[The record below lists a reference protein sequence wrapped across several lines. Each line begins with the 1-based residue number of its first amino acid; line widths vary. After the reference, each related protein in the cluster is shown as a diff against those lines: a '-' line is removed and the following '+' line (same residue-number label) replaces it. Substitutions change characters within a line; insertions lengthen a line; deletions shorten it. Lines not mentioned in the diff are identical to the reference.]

1 MRDLERR
8 TIAEAVQ
15 GVLRHD
21 ARNKVGAIRNA
32 AFYLRKKTEKTPL
45 WAEPRIADFFA
56 LIEAQLQELEV
67 VLGDRGGS
75 GIVEAPEVVLVAN
88 CVRAA
93 LSDHPVQAGAQV
105 VLRLDEQVRAE
116 ISAQPLTLAL
126 RSLLD
131 NALDAIAPGG
141 RVSITVAAAGDTGAQ
156 VRVEDDGPGFTPARL
171 AKAVI
176 PLETT
181 RPGRAGVGLAVA
193 WRLVR
198 DAGGELAVENGAAG
212 GAIVE
217 LRLRAPP

>member
-75 GIVEAPEVVLVAN
+75 GIVEAPQVVLVAN

-93 LSDHPVQAGAQV
+93 LSGHPVQAGAEV
-105 VLRLDEQVRAE
+105 VLRLDEQVKAE

-131 NALDAIAPGG
+131 NALEAISPGG
-141 RVSITVAAAGDTGAQ
+141 RVTITVTASEAGAK
-156 VRVEDDGPGFTPARL
+156 VRVEDDGPGFPPARL
-171 AKAVI
+171 AKVVM
-176 PLETT
+176 PLDSTK
-181 RPGRAGVGLAVA
+181 PGRAGLGLVVA
-193 WRLVR
+193 WRLLR
-198 DAGGELAVENGAAG
+198 DAGGELVVENGATG
-212 GAIVE
+212 GAVVE

>member
-75 GIVEAPEVVLVAN
+75 GIVEAPQVVLVAN

-93 LSDHPVQAGAQV
+93 LSGHPVQEGAQV
-105 VLRLDEQVRAE
+105 VLRLDEQVKAV
-116 ISAQPLTLAL
+116 IAAQPLTLAL

-131 NALDAIAPGG
+131 NALDASSPGG
-141 RVSITVAAAGDTGAQ
+141 RVTITVAAGEAGAK
-156 VRVEDDGPGFTPARL
+156 VRVEDDGPGFPPARL
-171 AKAVI
+171 AKAVV
-176 PLETT
+176 PLASTK
-181 RPGRAGVGLAVA
+181 PGRAGLGLAVA

-198 DAGGELAVENGAAG
+198 DAGGELVVENGAQG
-212 GAIVE
+212 GAVVE
-217 LRLRAPP
+217 LRLRASP